1 MKQINDQTS
10 RLAYLNE
17 KITDLRDAQDKAE
30 KLKQQQQEHLEELK
44 QRMDKLQKIA
54 EHYGIDIEKH
64 EENKEEYEK
73 LNKDLA
79 QLEK

>member
-17 KITDLRDAQDKAE
+17 KIGELREAQDKSE
-30 KLKQQQQEHLEELK
+30 KLKEQQFEHLEELK
-44 QRMDKLQKIA
+44 TRMEKLVQIA
-54 EHYGIDIEKH
+54 EHYGIEVDKH
-64 EENKEEYEK
+64 EENAKEYEK
-73 LNKDLA
+73 LNKDLS